1 MATLDDKLL
10 GEKVHNYCSSSEDE
24 EQDEATGDGGG
35 GEEGDSSEQR
45 SADDRRGKASSHRM
59 NKIKPV
65 REEESLQHKTHW
77 TGTAGNTGPKGVI
90 QDWQRF
96 KQLEAERREQD
107 DAEKLRLLKKLSIT
121 AQTKEEDEKAAA
133 MSELDAEFEELMEEG
148 FLLEYQRKRMAE
160 MLAMM
165 ERKGRYGELIDLKTG
180 DDFLQ
185 AIDKENKNTTVV
197 VHIYREKYGPCTKM
211 NDALKQL
218 AKEYLNV
225 KFCKF
230 ICTDAGLSNMFKAS
244 GVPALLIYKGGQ
256 MIGNFVKL
264 VDDLSD
270 EFDYSDV
277 ESFLVENGIINDKS
291 CNPAIV
297 QNQQQ
302 Q

>member
-10 GEKVHNYCSSSEDE
+10 GEKIHNYCSSSEDE
-24 EQDEATGDGGG
+24 AGDDEC
-35 GEEGDSSEQR
+35 DSSEASGTGKGSGKQGSSSKSGFR
-45 SADDRRGKASSHRM
+45 READIEPSSLSQ
-59 NKIKPV
+59 N
-65 REEESLQHKTHW
+65 KTHW

-107 DAEKLRLLKKLSIT
+107 EMEKVRLVKKLSIT
-121 AQTKEEDEKAAA
+121 ARTKEEDKAAEA
-133 MSELDAEFEELMEEG
+133 MNELDAEFQELMDED

-165 ERKGRYGELIDLKTG
+165 DKKGCFGELIHLKDG
-180 DDFLQ
+180 GEFLQ
-185 AIDKENKNTTVV
+185 AVDKEDKNATVV
-197 VHIYREKYGPCTKM
+197 IHIYREKYDPCIKM
-211 NDALKQL
+211 NEALSKL
-218 AKEYLNV
+218 AKEYTNV

-230 ICTDAGLSNMFKAS
+230 ISSDAGLSNLFKTS

-270 EFDYSDV
+270 EFDFADV

-291 CNPAIV
+291 CKPTIFE
-297 QNQQQ
+297 QK
-302 Q
+302 

>member
-10 GEKVHNYCSSSEDE
+10 GEKIQNYCSSSEDE
-24 EQDEATGDGGG
+24 AGDDDC
-35 GEEGDSSEQR
+35 DSSEASKTR
-45 SADDRRGKASSHRM
+45 SSARAASS
-59 NKIKPV
+59 KLSSGGAAGCEAPGT
-65 REEESLQHKTHW
+65 LQNKTHW

-107 DAEKLRLLKKLSIT
+107 EAEKLCLLKKLSIT
-121 AQTKEEDEKAAA
+121 ARTKEEDQAAEA
-133 MSELDAEFEELMEEG
+133 MSELDAEFQELMDED
-148 FLLEYQRKRMAE
+148 FLQEYQRKRMAE

-165 ERKGRYGELIDLKTG
+165 DRKGCFGELVDLKNG

-185 AIDKENKNTTVV
+185 AVDKEDKNVTVV
-197 VHIYREKYGPCTKM
+197 IHIYREKYGPCTKM
-211 NDALKQL
+211 NVALQQL
-218 AKEYLNV
+218 AKEYVNV

-230 ICTDAGLSNMFKAS
+230 ISSDAGLSHAFKTS

-270 EFDYSDV
+270 EFDFGDV

-291 CNPAIV
+291 CKPTIV
-297 QNQQQ
+297 EQQ
-302 Q
+302 

>member
-24 EQDEATGDGGG
+24 AGDDEC
-35 GEEGDSSEQR
+35 DSSEASGSGK
-45 SADDRRGKASSHRM
+45 SAPT
-59 NKIKPV
+59 KPSGLRV
-65 REEESLQHKTHW
+65 SKSKPAAEPPVQHQTHW

-107 DAEKLRLLKKLSIT
+107 AAEKLRLLKKLSIT
-121 AQTKEEDEKAAA
+121 TRTKEEDRQAEA
-133 MSELDAEFEELMEEG
+133 MGELDAEFRELMDED

-165 ERKGRYGELIDLKTG
+165 DRKGRYGELIDLKTG

-185 AIDKENKNTTVV
+185 AVDKENKNTTVV
-197 VHIYREKYGPCTKM
+197 VHIYREKYGPCVKM
-211 NDALKQL
+211 NEALRKL
-218 AKEYLNV
+218 AKEYWNV

-230 ICTDAGLSNMFKAS
+230 VCTDAGLSNLFKAS
-244 GVPALLIYKGGQ
+244 GVPALLIYKDGQ

-291 CNPAIV
+291 CKPAIV
-297 QNQQQ
+297 EQQ
-302 Q
+302 